1 MLESIANA
9 VSISAFA
16 IPFVS
21 VAAQPTPLNLRL
33 IAILLLVNV
42 AVAGLKPLFG
52 RTGWF
57 ARPAGARDCDLLCI
71 GGPVGGVPGFPSGH
85 MTTVTFWVVAT
96 WLHTKDRRVLWW
108 GVPWIAAMAWARA
121 AKSCHNWQQ
130 ILGGIVFG
138 GAAAYVSMG
147 SWLH

>member
-1 MLESIANA
+1 MNTLANA

-16 IPFVS
+16 VPMVQT
-21 VAAQPTPLNLRL
+21 VAAPTRSNIYLF
-33 IAILLLVNV
+33 ALLLVANV
-42 AVAGLKPLFG
+42 AVAVTKMIFG
-52 RTGWF
+52 NAGWR

-71 GGPVGGVPGFPSGH
+71 GGPAGGQPGFPSGH

-96 WLHTKDRRVLWW
+96 WLRSRDRRILWW

-130 ILGGIVFG
+130 ILGGMVFG
-138 GAAAYVSMG
+138 GAAGYFIDKYS
-147 SWLH
+147 